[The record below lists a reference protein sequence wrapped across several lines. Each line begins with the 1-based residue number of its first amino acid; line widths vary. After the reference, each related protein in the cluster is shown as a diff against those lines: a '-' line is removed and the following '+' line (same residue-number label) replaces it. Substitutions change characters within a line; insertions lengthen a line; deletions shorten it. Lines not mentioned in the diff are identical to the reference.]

1 MKKVATKWFVIV
13 GTVSVGIAVLSCL
26 VILYRD
32 GEEKWALNH
41 KNKENQK
48 ELVSYKGEKAIT
60 PEWGSANSLALDQL
74 AEEER
79 SRGFSPGM
87 GLAESSL
94 YEKSGDL
101 AGAVFSAFKELF
113 FAYQYGYI
121 KSSVLEER
129 LKAVEKNVPNN
140 PSVGHALTAC
150 RALIS
155 GNGSRGL
162 DALAKINLDYYEL
175 DSFPRWIERV
185 FLLASDRGNEKI
197 LDEFLATRSRYNN
210 YPFYWLLI
218 ARRSRGNAQLDAAE
232 RCVSLAPEGPYAEE
246 GRILMALGVGLARKD
261 APALRTR
268 MEIEALITAA
278 AQTGNS
284 ESLKDLLPLLAL
296 PDNPYT
302 LYALGACRGVASDT
316 AFGAF
321 FERETKKASGRLAER
336 LRYVQGGRS

>member
-1 MKKVATKWFVIV
+1 MKKVFTKWFVII
-13 GTVSVGIAVLSCL
+13 GAVLVGVL
-26 VILYRD
+26 VLSFLLFPLL
-32 GEEKWALNH
+32 GSEEKGDL
-41 KNKENQK
+41 NQK

-60 PEWGSANSLALDQL
+60 PELKSANSLALDQL

-121 KSSVLEER
+121 KPIELEER

-150 RALIS
+150 RALIA

-162 DALAKINLDYYEL
+162 EALAKINLDYYEL
-175 DSFPRWIERV
+175 DSFPRWMERV
-185 FLLASDRGNEKI
+185 FLLASDKGNEKI
-197 LDEFLATRSRYNN
+197 LDAFLATRSRYNN
-210 YPFYWLLI
+210 YPFYWILI

-232 RCVSLAPEGPYAEE
+232 RCVSLAPKGPYAEE
-246 GRILMALGVGLARKD
+246 GRSLMALGVGLLKRD
-261 APALRTR
+261 GPALRTR

-278 AQTGNS
+278 LQEGRG
-284 ESLKDLLPLLAL
+284 EGLRDLFPLLAL

-302 LYALGACRGVASDT
+302 LYALGACRAVAREA
-316 AFGAF
+316 AFGDF
-321 FERETKKASGRLAER
+321 FEGEAKSASGRLAER

>member
-1 MKKVATKWFVIV
+1 VRKVVTKWFILIAAVV
-13 GTVSVGIAVLSCL
+13 FGIAVLTLLLMIFHGNTNESSS
-26 VILYRD
+26 IKSTI
-32 GEEKWALNH
+32 ESQNIP
-41 KNKENQK
+41 
-48 ELVSYKGEKAIT
+48 VSYTSEGVKSTSDSDSKHT
-60 PEWGSANSLALDQL
+60 LYLL

-79 SRGFSPGM
+79 NRGFSPGM

-121 KSSVLEER
+121 KPIELEER

-150 RALIS
+150 QALIS

-162 DALAKINLDYYEL
+162 DALANINLESYEL

-185 FLLASDRGNEKI
+185 FLLASDKGNEKI

-232 RCVSLAPEGPYAEE
+232 RCVSLAPKGPYAEE

-278 AQTGNS
+278 VQERHS
-284 ESLKDLLPLLAL
+284 EVLKELLPLLAL

-302 LYALGACRGVASDT
+302 LYALGACRGVASDP
-316 AFGAF
+316 ALGAF
-321 FERETKKASGRLAER
+321 FDREIKKVSGRLAER